1 MSIVPRSSLSRAEL
15 SHLGNNLGTKGV
27 AAARRRR
34 RNRVIT
40 AAVNRSLAHVGER
53 IAHLYRRPLIVSA

>member
-15 SHLGNNLGTKGV
+15 SQLGNNLSTKGL

-34 RNRVIT
+34 RNRAIT
-40 AAVNRSLAHVGER
+40 AAVNRSLAHVGEW
-53 IAHLYRRPLIVSA
+53 IAHLYRRPLIITA